1 MEAGRNSAI
10 AETSLQPFLSFL
22 PSSLPSTLPSTLPF
36 FLHPLFPLYT
46 VGFIFCSP
54 TRLIYMPHIAL
65 LHLQKPRIETED
77 KASGITRAIS
87 S

>member
-10 AETSLQPFLSFL
+10 AETTSLQPFLSSL
-22 PSSLPSTLPSTLPF
+22 PSSLPPSLPF
-36 FLHPLFPLYT
+36 SLHPLFPLYI

-65 LHLQKPRIETED
+65 LHLQKPRMETED